1 MKKITKIVLGL
12 IILLGTIKSSC
23 ATELLSKIKGS
34 DLVNAAKMV
43 LDDSFTPPTAIE
55 QLHSMYAL
63 GFIEGVLA
71 CDIQKKVTNDQ
82 HKETF
87 ELGKDGEIEVLK
99 LILEYVEGSITLEAA
114 EAPPLLHALLC
125 IRYGSSPEIR
135 SNGVKVLSGLSA
147 KEAKEIIEK
156 LKKAREIKAEQAAP
170 SNR

>member
-1 MKKITKIVLGL
+1 MKKIIKIALGL
-12 IILLGTIKSSC
+12 IISLGSIKSSL
-23 ATELLSKIKGS
+23 ATELLSEIKGS

-71 CDIQKKVTNDQ
+71 SDIQKKVTNNQ

-99 LILEYVEGSITLEAA
+99 LILEYIEGSITLEAA

-135 SNGVKVLSGLSA
+135 SNGVKILSGLSA
-147 KEAKEIIEK
+147 IAAKEMLED
-156 LKKAREIKAEQAAP
+156 LKKERGIKAEQDAP